1 MGAVTYR
8 DPDLR
13 ERVCELEAE
22 LNKLREENAA
32 LRKKRRWAWLGS
44 VWAGI
49 TAALSWFWSWFCWVL
64 LAAGV
69 IGVLVFVGYLI
80 KKGNEPHAEAT
91 VDVNGRPSFVI
102 ECLNGRDCALLA
114 GRSCPHGY
122 EVTKEMPDG
131 LLIVCKEEKKP

>member
-22 LNKLREENAA
+22 LNELREENAA
-32 LRKKRRWAWLGS
+32 LKKKRRWAWLGA
-44 VWAGI
+44 VGRGVTVAWR
-49 TAALSWFWSWFCWVL
+49 WFWGWFRWAL
-64 LAAGV
+64 LIFGGLGV
-69 IGVLVFVGYLI
+69 FYGIGYAI
-80 KKGNEPHAEAT
+80 KKSEEPTAQAT
-91 VDVNGRPSFVI
+91 VDLNGRPSFVI
-102 ECLNGRDCALLA
+102 ECRNSDCALLA

-131 LLIVCKEEKKP
+131 LLIVCKEEKK